1 MAVDFFLKFDGI
13 KGESTDD
20 KHRGEIDV
28 ESWSWGET
36 HASGGAG
43 GTGGGAG
50 RVAIQDFHFT
60 MRQNTASVGLMKACA
75 TGEHIKSAILTA
87 RKAGKGQQEYLT
99 FKFYDVLVSS
109 YQTGG
114 SEGADIVPVDQVS
127 FDFAKIEV
135 NYRPQQPD
143 GSLGAAVHFGFDV
156 KQHKS
161 V

>member
-87 RKAGKGQQEYLT
+87 RKAGKAQQEYLT